1 MPDALKW
8 RCMTTQIWHQVVRQ
22 GIEDVVDNPHVVEL
36 LRQWQAAR
44 QEGGGGARLS
54 LALFHAG
61 HWTALSPRM
70 MLVRRDGDEFVY
82 GHYGSEI
89 ARDSQ
94 GDMTGRR
101 VSDFG
106 GRLSDFFQQCY
117 REALA
122 HDQPLYTVHVSDRS
136 LAVFTWERLILPLD
150 SPDGEDWLLAYG
162 HPLQMRHQL
171 LESVLDATSDAL
183 LALRRVRDARGA
195 DLGWMVLVVNPAFT
209 EMFGV
214 VPRAVVGSLVHE
226 ALADWGALNIEA
238 ECLLTMQA
246 SGHRAVTR
254 VLLTSQHHLRYLD
267 IQIRPLKEGVVV
279 SLTDATDLHE
289 AQKRLRHLA
298 TTDALTGLANRREFD
313 DQMRLEVQRAR
324 RSGEPLTL
332 VMADIDAFKA
342 YNDHCGH
349 AAGDDCLRQ
358 FALILKSV
366 FARELDVVA
375 RYGGEEFAMLLP
387 GTGVEG
393 ALNLTERLLLRLQR
407 EALPHPASPVAEL
420 VTASFGVAAFLGPGD
435 DDESR
440 LLHRADR
447 ALYEAKQTGR
457 NRVCRAR

>member
-1 MPDALKW
+1 
-8 RCMTTQIWHQVVRQ
+8 MTTQIWHQVIRQ
-22 GIEDVVDNPHVVEL
+22 GIGDVAENPHVLEL
-36 LRQWQAAR
+36 LRHWQIAR
-44 QEGGGGARLS
+44 ENRQRAS
-54 LALFHAG
+54 MAMFHAG
-61 HWTALSPRM
+61 RWPELYPRM
-70 MLVRRDGDEFVY
+70 MLLRREGDEFVY
-82 GHYGSEI
+82 GHYGTEI
-89 ARDSQ
+89 ARYSQ

-106 GRLSDFFQQCY
+106 GRLSEFFHRSY
-117 REALA
+117 RDALA
-122 HDQPLYTVHVSDRS
+122 HDQPLYTVHISDRS

-150 SPDGEDWLLAYG
+150 SQDGEDWLLVYG

-183 LALRRVRDARGA
+183 LALRRVRDAQGV

-214 VPRAVVGSLVHE
+214 DQRAAVGFLVHD
-226 ALADWGALNIEA
+226 ALADWAALNIEV

-246 SGHRAVTR
+246 RGQRAVTR
-254 VLLTSQHHLRYLD
+254 VLLTSQNQLRYLD
-267 IQIRPLKEGVVV
+267 IQIRPLKDGVVI

-289 AQKRLRHLA
+289 AQKRLHHLA
-298 TTDALTGLANRREFD
+298 ATDALTGLANRREFD
-313 DQMRLEVQRAR
+313 DQLHLEVQRAR

-358 FALILKSV
+358 FALILKSI

-387 GTGVEG
+387 GTGMDG
-393 ALNLTERLLLRLQR
+393 ALNLTERLLLRLAR
-407 EALPHPASPVAEL
+407 EALPHPASPVAAI
-420 VTASFGVAAFLGPGD
+420 VTASFGVAACLGMGE
-435 DDESR
+435 DDEVG
-440 LLHRADR
+440 LLRRADA
-447 ALYEAKQTGR
+447 ALYEAKQSGR

>member
-1 MPDALKW
+1 
-8 RCMTTQIWHQVVRQ
+8 MTTQIWHQVIRQ
-22 GIEDVVDNPHVVEL
+22 GIDDVVDNPHVSEL
-36 LRQWQAAR
+36 LRHWQLTRQGRAR
-44 QEGGGGARLS
+44 AS
-54 LALFHAG
+54 MAMFHAG
-61 HWTALSPRM
+61 RWPELYPRM
-70 MLVRRDGDEFVY
+70 MLLRREGDEFVY
-82 GHYGSEI
+82 GHYGAEI
-89 ARDSQ
+89 ARYSQ

-106 GRLSDFFQQCY
+106 GRLSAFFQTCY
-117 REALA
+117 LDALA

-150 SPDGEDWLLAYG
+150 NQDGDDWLLVYG

-183 LALRRVRDARGA
+183 LALRRVRDAQGA
-195 DLGWMVLVVNPAFT
+195 DLGWMVLVVNPVFT

-214 VPRAVVGSLVHE
+214 EAREVIGFLVHD
-226 ALADWGALNIEA
+226 ALVDWVALNIEA

-246 SGHRAVTR
+246 HGHRAVTR
-254 VLLTSQHHLRYLD
+254 VLLTSQNQLRYLD
-267 IQIRPLKEGVVV
+267 IQIRPLKDGVVI

-289 AQKRLRHLA
+289 AQKRLSHLA

-313 DQMRLEVQRAR
+313 DQLHLEAQRAR

-358 FALILKSV
+358 FALILKSI

-393 ALNLTERLLLRLQR
+393 ALNLTERLLLRLAR
-407 EALPHPASPVAEL
+407 EALPHPASPVAGI
-420 VTASFGVAAFLGPGD
+420 VTASFGVAAFLGQGE
-435 DDESR
+435 DDEIR
-440 LLHRADR
+440 LLRRADA

>member
-1 MPDALKW
+1 
-8 RCMTTQIWHQVVRQ
+8 MTTQIWHQVIRQ
-22 GIEDVVDNPHVVEL
+22 GIDDVAENPHIIEL
-36 LRQWQAAR
+36 LRHWQSTRENRSRASMAM
-44 QEGGGGARLS
+44 
-54 LALFHAG
+54 FHAG
-61 HWTALSPRM
+61 RWPELYPRM
-70 MLVRRDGDEFVY
+70 MLLRREGEEFVY
-82 GHYGSEI
+82 WHYGAEI
-89 ARDSQ
+89 ARYSQ

-106 GRLSDFFQQCY
+106 GRLSEFFHACY
-117 REALA
+117 
-122 HDQPLYTVHVSDRS
+122 HDVLTHGQPLYTIHVSDRS

-150 SPDGEDWLLAYG
+150 SEDGEDWLLVYG

-183 LALRRVRDARGA
+183 LALRRVCDAQGA
-195 DLGWMVLVVNPAFT
+195 DLGWMVLVVNPTFMD
-209 EMFGV
+209 MFGV
-214 VPRAVVGSLVHE
+214 QRRTAVGFLVHDV
-226 ALADWGALNIEA
+226 LADWTALNIEA

-246 SGHRAVTR
+246 RGHRAVTR
-254 VLLTSQHHLRYLD
+254 VLLTGQNQLRYLD
-267 IQIRPLKEGVVV
+267 IQIRPLKDGVVI

-289 AQKRLRHLA
+289 AQKRLHHLA
-298 TTDALTGLANRREFD
+298 ATDALTGLANRREFD
-313 DQMRLEVQRAR
+313 DQLHLEVQRAR

-342 YNDHCGH
+342 YNDHFGH

-358 FALILKSV
+358 FSLILKSI

-393 ALNLTERLLLRLQR
+393 ALNLTERLLLRMTR
-407 EALPHPASPVAEL
+407 EALPHPASPVAGV
-420 VTASFGVAAFLGPGD
+420 VTASFGVAAYLGMGEE
-435 DDESR
+435 DDEVG
-440 LLHRADR
+440 LLRRADA